1 MKNLF
6 LISRSLFLGLF
17 LIVFT
22 QSCTDL
28 DEELFDQVT
37 TDSFFQSDEEFISA
51 LGQSYTTLYG
61 YMGDFYGLQEVS
73 SDEMVVPTRGADWD
87 DGGHWRRLHQHQ
99 YNPLDPLVGGGW
111 TFAFGGINTC
121 NRLIFQF
128 EELNNPSATTFIGEL
143 KVLRAMYYWFL
154 LDLYGNVPLV
164 TDFDVPL
171 DFAPSTS
178 SRAEIYAFVDQ
189 EIRDNIGGL
198 TRTVGA
204 DAYGRMNFWAA
215 KMLQAKLYMG
225 AEEYTG
231 TPQWQAAADA
241 TAEII
246 NSGNFSLAPNFF
258 DNFVVANEGSPEFI
272 FAIPYDQVFAQGN
285 NLVVRT
291 LHYGSQATYN
301 LTAQP
306 WNGYSSVQE
315 FYESFGE
322 DDIRRESFIVG
333 PQFTAAGARILDSG
347 AEEDDPDGPPL
358 TFTPEI
364 NELGPNAL
372 RQAGARVGKFEFA
385 LGSTQHMS
393 NDMPIFRY
401 SDVLLMR
408 AEALFRLGQTGGE
421 ALDLVNQI
429 RARAEAAAFTE
440 LTEESLLAER
450 GREMFAEGYRRSDLI
465 RFGKFNE
472 AWRFKDASSPTK
484 NIFPVPASQ
493 LDANPN
499 LTQNPGY

>member
-1 MKNLF
+1 MSKLF
-6 LISRSLFLGLF
+6 FISRSLFLGLF
-17 LIVFT
+17 LVVFT

-61 YMGDFYGLQEVS
+61 FMGDYFAAQEVS
-73 SDEMVVPTRGADWD
+73 TDEMVVPTRGADWD

-99 YNPLDPLVGGGW
+99 YNADDPIIGGAWNFG
-111 TFAFGGINTC
+111 FGGINTC

-128 EELNNPSATTFIGEL
+128 ESLNNPSATAFIGEL
-143 KVLRAMYYWFL
+143 KVLRAMYYFFL
-154 LDLYGNVPLV
+154 LDVYGNVPLV

-171 DFAPSTS
+171 DFAPSTT
-178 SRAEIYAFVDQ
+178 SRAEIYAFIDQ

-198 TRTVGA
+198 TRDVGGA
-204 DAYGRMNFWAA
+204 AYGRMNYWAA
-215 KMLQAKLYMG
+215 KTLQAKLWMN
-225 AEEYTG
+225 AEVYTG

-246 NSGNFSLAPNFF
+246 NSGRFSLTGNFF
-258 DNFVVANEGSPEFI
+258 DNFITANEGSSEFI
-272 FAIPYDQVFAQGN
+272 FAIPYDQVFAQGH
-285 NLVVRT
+285 NLVMRT

-322 DDIRRESFIVG
+322 DDARRESFLVG
-333 PQFTAAGARILDSG
+333 PQFAANGDPIIDSG
-347 AEEDDPDGPPL
+347 TEPNDPDGDQL

-372 RQAGARVGKFEFA
+372 RQAGARIGKYEFA

-393 NDMPIFRY
+393 NDFAIFRY
-401 SDVLLMR
+401 GDVLLMR

-429 RARAEAAAFTE
+429 RSRAGAAAFTE
-440 LTEESLLAER
+440 LTEENLLAER
-450 GREMFAEGYRRSDLI
+450 GRELFAEAWRRNDLI
-465 RFGKFNE
+465 RFGRYND
-472 AWRFKDASSPTK
+472 AWRFKPASDPTK
-484 NIFPVPASQ
+484 NIMPIPAGQ
-493 LDANPN
+493 IDANKN